1 MARKAQMVKNSVI
14 VPGGA
19 KGGFVLKRKADDVRE
34 EVVICYKLF
43 VGALLDLTDNLVDD
57 QLVAPALTVRY
68 DDDDTYLVVAADKG
82 TATFSDIANGLAI
95 ERGFW
100 LGDAFAS
107 GGSNGYDHK
116 AMGITAR
123 GAWESVKRHFRELGC
138 DVQTEPFT
146 VVGIGDMSGD
156 VFGNGMLRSRFT
168 QLIAAFDHRHIFI
181 DPTPDAD
188 TSYDERQRLFD
199 TPRSSWADYDPA
211 LISTGG
217 GVYERS
223 AKSITIS
230 PEAQAALA
238 TDTDTFTPDE
248 LMSAVLRAPVQL
260 FWNGGIGTYIKA
272 SSETHAEVGDKANDR
287 LRIDG
292 RDLRCSVVGE
302 GGNLGVTQRG
312 RIEFARAGGRIF
324 TDAID
329 NAGGVDCS
337 DHEVNIK
344 ILLDRVVADGD
355 MTSKQRNVLLKE
367 MTDEIAALVLASNYS
382 QALALSAARVDAIS
396 MVDVHA
402 RYIAQLEQR
411 GQLDR
416 RLEALPDV
424 DDLAERR
431 LAGTGLTTPEL
442 AVLKAYTK
450 NILKA
455 ALLDSAVPDDKSL
468 TPLLLSYFPTP
479 LREQFADRIA
489 AHQLRREI
497 IANVLANL
505 VVDRAGI
512 SMIYRLGIET
522 SAPAT
527 EIVAAHF
534 AAWQIFRLDDVV
546 TAVNAL
552 DGVLSVDKQLATHLS
567 CRQLGERATR
577 LLIRNR
583 ANPFSASDAISE
595 LAQPVA
601 ETIETLGDHLLGTD
615 RQSFESAIAEY
626 TADGAHGELAQR
638 IAGLPHSIAGLD
650 IVAVAAESGAK
661 IEDVTATHF
670 TIADRLDLTW
680 LLDRI
685 LALPRDSQWST
696 LARLTLRIDLY
707 TDHRQLTGLVMASSQ
722 NGEDATTRVDQ
733 WMQQH
738 KVSVDRYRQTL
749 VEIRTTSA
757 DITVLLVAAREVRN
771 LIDRATT

>member
-1 MARKAQMVKNSVI
+1 NSVI